1 MTTVLSC
8 DCRQVGH
15 QRFFSRSLSRDE
27 SRPCPYG
34 WESDSAVSVARL
46 RRPARIQRENEGSID
61 KTPESI
67 QEIYG
72 WYSLLETIGKTP
84 LFIERTFSL
93 QKKST
98 MRPCHKG
105 DVSCMD
111 SADHHFSFPSAS
123 QDTHILLCNIA
134 LLSPTAASG
143 LLFGQDILIRGNRIQ
158 AIGPGGTL
166 ELDSTE
172 NLTRRDCEGHLAVP
186 GLINAHT
193 HSPENMLKA
202 TSPSLPLELWL
213 VPLFAGV
220 EEWTPRLVYLSALLG
235 AVEML
240 RTGTTAV
247 LDHLWT
253 PDGVATPYLDAAMQ
267 AYYDAGIRA
276 SVAPS
281 IEDQDLVQ
289 NAVLAHGLKF
299 PAHPFID
306 RLSSWPGI
314 DTQLANLERFFA
326 TWHMA
331 DHGRLR
337 CLAAPSGIHWCS
349 PTLLEAC
356 LALAERYQTGIH
368 LHAVETELQAHVIR
382 EALGQ
387 GGIAY
392 LEALGYLRPGT
403 SLAHTIWLETGDLER
418 LARSGATI
426 VHNPVS
432 NLRLGSGRFPFV
444 EARQMGVSVALGSDG
459 SASNDSQNMF
469 EVLKLTGLLHN
480 NPGIDYRRWPDPLGI
495 LDAATQGG
503 AEALGLPHDLGR
515 IAPGQ
520 LADLVLLNLKSS
532 AFLPLR
538 DPYLHLVYCETG
550 TSVTMVLVDGKIV
563 VDQGR
568 ICSINEEALRQEV
581 RERCATIWPGFP
593 ALRDGIAHTEE
604 VQATFEALRQLLL
617 RSEKAI

>member
-1 MTTVLSC
+1 LHYNNQEYQGNV
-8 DCRQVGH
+8 
-15 QRFFSRSLSRDE
+15 
-27 SRPCPYG
+27 PY
-34 WESDSAVSVARL
+34 L
-46 RRPARIQRENEGSID
+46 PN
-61 KTPESI
+61 TLF
-67 QEIYG
+67 
-72 WYSLLETIGKTP
+72 LLEVWA
-84 LFIERTFSL
+84 
-93 QKKST
+93 
-98 MRPCHKG
+98 MRLCHKG
-105 DVSCMD
+105 DVSSMD
-111 SADHHFSFPSAS
+111 AADSRFSFPATS
-123 QDTHILLCNIA
+123 QDTQLLLRNIT
-134 LLSPTAASG
+134 LLSPTEKSG

-158 AIGPGGTL
+158 AIGPSGTL
-166 ELDSTE
+166 SLDSTS
-172 NLTRRDCEGHLAVP
+172 NLTVRDCEGYLVAP

-213 VPLFAGV
+213 VPLFAGI

-253 PDGVATPYLDAAMQ
+253 PDGVAIPYLDAAMQ
-267 AYYDAGIRA
+267 AYYDVGIRA

-289 NAVLAHGLKF
+289 SAALAHGLKF
-299 PAHPFID
+299 PAHPFVD
-306 RLSSWPGI
+306 RFSSWPGI
-314 DTQLANLERFFA
+314 DAQLANLERFFD
-326 TWHMA
+326 TWHLA

-349 PTLLEAC
+349 SALLEAC
-356 LALAERYQTGIH
+356 LALAERYQTGMH

-382 EALGQ
+382 KALGQ

-392 LEALGYLRPGT
+392 LESLGYLRPGT

-418 LARSGATI
+418 LARSGTTV

-432 NLRLGSGRFPFV
+432 NLRLGSGRFPFR

-469 EVLKLTGLLHN
+469 EVVKLTGLLHN
-480 NPGIDYRRWPDPLGI
+480 NPGTDYRQWPDPIGI

-503 AEALGLPHDLGR
+503 ADALGLPHDLGR

-520 LADLVLLNLKSS
+520 LADLVLFALKSP

-550 TSVTMVLVDGKIV
+550 TSVSMVLVDGKIV
-563 VDQGR
+563 VEQGA
-568 ICSINEEALRQEV
+568 ICSINEEDIRQEI

-593 ALRDGIAHTEE
+593 ALRDSVAHTEE
-604 VQATFEALRQLLL
+604 VQVTFEALRQLLL
-617 RSEKAI
+617 RGEKAI